1 MAAKRKV
8 EASDPHTTN
17 MGTCILYGKKKV
29 EAAKIASTFRNSA
42 FRPTN
47 PSESRFSGSLEV
59 EVLLY
64 SRGTFFSGGGRPPGP
79 FSTRVSRNG
88 HIFSS

>member
-1 MAAKRKV
+1 LAAKRKV

-64 SRGTFFSGGGRPPGP
+64 LQKRKKAYK
-79 FSTRVSRNG
+79 
-88 HIFSS
+88 